1 MRTGS
6 KAFRKSKTHSE
17 GKSRKGEEKCK
28 KGREREKGEG
38 EVRVPDRGGHAS
50 TQYETENPC
59 LGSVM
64 LEHRHRIL
72 CPKGYKYKQK
82 HTQHTHTTNTQTFT
96 HSLYSQHNNTL
107 THSCSHSSSRSFRWH
122 HTTWGSCRGRKRRIH
137 TKGDSILMATAPKT
151 MLRHNFETISH
162 CLPSYPKR
170 IRSRSVLENK
180 HSVARKRKGS
190 SFCSSRDFCMR
201 LSFFCKQLNGCSNYV
216 CICVSVWGR

>member
-72 CPKGYKYKQK
+72 CPKGYRYKNIHNIHIQRIHRHS
-82 HTQHTHTTNTQTFT
+82 HTLSTHNTITHSHTHAVTAAVAA
-96 HSLYSQHNNTL
+96 LDDITL
-107 THSCSHSSSRSFRWH
+107 PGGAAEGASAAYT
-122 HTTWGSCRGRKRRIH
+122 
-137 TKGDSILMATAPKT
+137 
-151 MLRHNFETISH
+151 
-162 CLPSYPKR
+162 
-170 IRSRSVLENK
+170 
-180 HSVARKRKGS
+180 RKGIQ
-190 SFCSSRDFCMR
+190 F
-201 LSFFCKQLNGCSNYV
+201 
-216 CICVSVWGR
+216 